1 MVIDYQDDRALTA
14 SDLVGTIT
22 IAETEASTNK
32 TNETAWGFSNFSN
45 LESGMKTMFGSSI
58 EKTSFSALADLKC
71 YILKKNNA
79 KRCEIGISS
88 DYYPLIKS
96 KSYVD
101 IAMGGTSLRLEVTR
115 AFPDGYD
122 DLVAIGGK
130 AQKNVMFFTN
140 YNAGDSDFFNMIQNS
155 VGKTLDF
162 KISWNS

>member
-1 MVIDYQDDRALTA
+1 
-14 SDLVGTIT
+14 
-22 IAETEASTNK
+22 
-32 TNETAWGFSNFSN
+32 
-45 LESGMKTMFGSSI
+45 MKTMFGSSI

>member
-1 MVIDYQDDRALTA
+1 
-14 SDLVGTIT
+14 
-22 IAETEASTNK
+22 
-32 TNETAWGFSNFSN
+32 
-45 LESGMKTMFGSSI
+45 
-58 EKTSFSALADLKC
+58 
-71 YILKKNNA
+71 
-79 KRCEIGISS
+79 
-88 DYYPLIKS
+88 
-96 KSYVD
+96 
-101 IAMGGTSLRLEVTR
+101 MGGTSLRLEVTR